1 MFTDFYRLSAQPF
14 QLTPDHRFFFGSS
27 VHNQAMAYLTYG
39 LNQGEGFII
48 ITGDVGSGKTTLV
61 GHLLTK
67 LDVRKYVA
75 AKVVSTQ
82 LNADDLLR
90 SVVNAFGIGRAEP
103 TKATLLKELEQH
115 LIATHRAGKRSL
127 LVIDEAQNL
136 SIQAL
141 EELRMISN
149 FQVDER
155 APLQSLLLGQPQF
168 RATLSSPDLEQL
180 RQRVIAS
187 YHLGPLSAEE
197 TRSYIEHRLK
207 LVGWTGDPEIT
218 AEAYRAIYAET
229 QGVPRRINTF
239 CSRLLLY
246 GFLEELHGFDR
257 DSVDRV
263 AADWNR
269 ETQLGAADRV
279 VPVSPSAPVAVP
291 PTTTLPARV
300 PEDVQRRLG
309 VLEDYVRRHDIT
321 IRRAL
326 SIAHEYF
333 DRARGPGD

>member
-1 MFTDFYRLSAQPF
+1 MYTDFYRLSAQPF

-61 GHLLTK
+61 GHLLSK
-67 LDVRKYVA
+67 LDSRKYGV

-90 SVVNAFGIGRAEP
+90 SVAHAFGLGRAEP

-115 LIATHRAGKRSL
+115 LFAAHRAGKRSL

-149 FQVDER
+149 FQIEER

-168 RATLSSPDLEQL
+168 RATLASPDLEQL

-187 YHLGPLSAEE
+187 YHLGPLNAEE

-207 LVGWTGDPEIT
+207 MVGWNNDPEISSD
-218 AEAYRAIYAET
+218 AYLAIYTET

-239 CSRLLLY
+239 CSRLFLY
-246 GFLEELHGFDR
+246 GFLEELHRFDR
-257 DSVDRV
+257 DAVDRV

-269 ETQLGAADRV
+269 ETQLGSAERSQAVSMPAPAPAPAAL
-279 VPVSPSAPVAVP
+279 APR
-291 PTTTLPARV
+291 LPD
-300 PEDVQRRLG
+300 DVQRRLG

-333 DRARGPGD
+333 DRARGTGD